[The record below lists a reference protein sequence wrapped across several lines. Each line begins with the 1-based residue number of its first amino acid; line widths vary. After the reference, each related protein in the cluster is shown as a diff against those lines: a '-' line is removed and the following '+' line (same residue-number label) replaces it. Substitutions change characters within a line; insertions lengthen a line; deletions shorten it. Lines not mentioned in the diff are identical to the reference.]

1 MLGKTPFYWHSYE
14 IINTVAFYIGDTKG
28 MDAQRVKTGAVP
40 VENIP
45 GKSAEEEYGESFGR
59 RLEEATEKELQ
70 ALKIWLFSENIRV
83 QAEQKKL
90 LEMENRLL
98 KERMQFQEEMK
109 ILNQKVTAS
118 RQRLKQDE
126 QFFEKKMEILK
137 DGFNNLEAD
146 RKAFQREKEAFRR
159 SAREADILAEEK
171 GVFFAGVRNQ
181 LALKKRYKDLL
192 KIYHPD
198 NLAGDKEMMQRIG
211 KEYEMLRKAF

>member
-1 MLGKTPFYWHSYE
+1 
-14 IINTVAFYIGDTKG
+14 
-28 MDAQRVKTGAVP
+28 MDVQKVKAESVTGENW
-40 VENIP
+40 VE
-45 GKSAEEEYGESFGR
+45 SREENKETSDRSLDG
-59 RLEEATEKELQ
+59 ATERELQ
-70 ALKIWLFSENIRV
+70 ALKIWLFGENIRV

-109 ILNQKVTAS
+109 ILNQRVTAA

-137 DGFNNLEAD
+137 DGFSNLDAD
-146 RKAFQREKEAFRR
+146 RKAFEREKAAFRR
-159 SAREADILAEEK
+159 SARDMDMPAEERSA
-171 GVFFAGVRNQ
+171 FFAGVKNQ

-198 NLAGDKEMMQRIG
+198 NLAGDKEMMQRISR
-211 KEYEMLRKAF
+211 EYETLKKLL

>member
-1 MLGKTPFYWHSYE
+1 
-14 IINTVAFYIGDTKG
+14 
-28 MDAQRVKTGAVP
+28 MDVQRVKTGAVP

>member
-1 MLGKTPFYWHSYE
+1 MDVQRLNVESVTVEEVTAEREAYGGTSGK
-14 IINTVAFYIGDTKG
+14 GLD
-28 MDAQRVKTGAVP
+28 
-40 VENIP
+40 
-45 GKSAEEEYGESFGR
+45 
-59 RLEEATEKELQ
+59 EASEKELQ

-109 ILNQKVTAS
+109 LLNQKVTAS

-137 DGFNNLEAD
+137 DGFSNLDAD
-146 RKAFQREKEAFRR
+146 RKSFEREKEAFRKSVR
-159 SAREADILAEEK
+159 DADVLREEK

-198 NLAGDKEMMQRIG
+198 NLAGDKEMMQRISR
-211 KEYEMLRKAF
+211 EYETLKKVL

>member
-1 MLGKTPFYWHSYE
+1 
-14 IINTVAFYIGDTKG
+14 
-28 MDAQRVKTGAVP
+28 MDAAKMKMESTAGNTG
-40 VENIP
+40 VENSVKLEFHDP
-45 GKSAEEEYGESFGR
+45 DWSACQSRRMGVSENEYGEASGR
-59 RLEEATEKELQ
+59 SLDTATEKELQ

-137 DGFNNLEAD
+137 DGFSNLNAD
-146 RKAFQREKEAFRR
+146 KKAFEREKEAFRKKVR
-159 SAREADILAEEK
+159 DVDGRMEEK
-171 GVFFAGVRNQ
+171 GMFFAGVRNQ

-192 KIYHPD
+192 KIFHPD
-198 NLAGDKEMMQRIG
+198 NLAGDKEMMQEIS
-211 KEYEMLRKAF
+211 KEYESLKKRL

>member
-1 MLGKTPFYWHSYE
+1 MDVQKVKAESVTAQE
-14 IINTVAFYIGDTKG
+14 VTANT
-28 MDAQRVKTGAVP
+28 
-40 VENIP
+40 
-45 GKSAEEEYGESFGR
+45 EEYRESSGR
-59 RLEEATEKELQ
+59 GLDEATEKELQ

-137 DGFNNLEAD
+137 DGFSNLDAD
-146 RKAFQREKEAFRR
+146 RKAFEREKEAFRR
-159 SAREADILAEEK
+159 SMRDADVPVEEK
-171 GVFFAGVRNQ
+171 GAFFAGVKNQ

-198 NLAGDKEMMQRIG
+198 NLAGDKEMMQRISR
-211 KEYEMLRKAF
+211 EYESLKRVL

>member
-1 MLGKTPFYWHSYE
+1 MEAVSS
-14 IINTVAFYIGDTKG
+14 G
-28 MDAQRVKTGAVP
+28 MAAAV
-40 VENIP
+40 VENVAV
-45 GKSAEEEYGESFGR
+45 SDETEYEQTFAK
-59 RLEEATEKELQ
+59 RLDEATEKELQ

-109 ILNQKVTAS
+109 LLNQKVTAA

-126 QFFEKKMEILK
+126 QFFEKKMEILRN
-137 DGFNNLEAD
+137 GFANLDAD
-146 RKAFQREKEAFRR
+146 KKAFAREKEAFQRKMR
-159 SAREADILAEEK
+159 DVDLYAEEQ
-171 GVFFAGVRNQ
+171 GTFFAGVRNQ

-198 NLAGDKEMMQRIG
+198 NLAGDKEIMQHIS
-211 KEYEMLRKAF
+211 KEYESLKKIL

>member
-1 MLGKTPFYWHSYE
+1 
-14 IINTVAFYIGDTKG
+14 
-28 MDAQRVKTGAVP
+28 MDVQRVN
-40 VENIP
+40 VE
-45 GKSAEEEYGESFGR
+45 SVTVEEVTAGREAYGETSGKE
-59 RLEEATEKELQ
+59 LDEATEKELQ

-109 ILNQKVTAS
+109 LLNQKVTAS

-137 DGFNNLEAD
+137 DGFSNLDAD
-146 RKAFQREKEAFRR
+146 RKSFEREKEAFRKSVR
-159 SAREADILAEEK
+159 DADVLREEK

-198 NLAGDKEMMQRIG
+198 NLAGDKEMMQRISR
-211 KEYEMLRKAF
+211 EYETLKKVL

>member
-1 MLGKTPFYWHSYE
+1 
-14 IINTVAFYIGDTKG
+14 
-28 MDAQRVKTGAVP
+28 MDVQRAGAESVTG
-40 VENIP
+40 EN
-45 GKSAEEEYGESFGR
+45 GAESRKENREPSGR
-59 RLEEATEKELQ
+59 NLEEATQRELQ
-70 ALKIWLFSENIRV
+70 ALKIWLFGENIRV

-109 ILNQKVTAS
+109 ILNQKVTAA

-137 DGFNNLEAD
+137 EGFSNLDAD
-146 RKAFQREKEAFRR
+146 RRAFERERAAFRK
-159 SAREADILAEEK
+159 SARDTDMPAEEK
-171 GVFFAGVRNQ
+171 SAFFAGVKNQ

-198 NLAGDKEMMQRIG
+198 NLAGDKEMMQRISR
-211 KEYEMLRKAF
+211 EYEALKKLL

>member
-1 MLGKTPFYWHSYE
+1 
-14 IINTVAFYIGDTKG
+14 
-28 MDAQRVKTGAVP
+28 MDVQRVKAEP
-40 VENIP
+40 VTAQDVTANT
-45 GKSAEEEYGESFGR
+45 EEYRENSGR
-59 RLEEATEKELQ
+59 GLDEATEKELQ

-109 ILNQKVTAS
+109 ILNQKVTAA

-137 DGFNNLEAD
+137 DGFSNLDAD
-146 RKAFQREKEAFRR
+146 RKAFEREKEAYRR
-159 SAREADILAEEK
+159 SMREADAQTEER
-171 GVFFAGVRNQ
+171 GAFFAGVRNQ

-198 NLAGDKEMMQRIG
+198 NLAGDKEMMQRISR
-211 KEYEMLRKAF
+211 EYESLKKVL